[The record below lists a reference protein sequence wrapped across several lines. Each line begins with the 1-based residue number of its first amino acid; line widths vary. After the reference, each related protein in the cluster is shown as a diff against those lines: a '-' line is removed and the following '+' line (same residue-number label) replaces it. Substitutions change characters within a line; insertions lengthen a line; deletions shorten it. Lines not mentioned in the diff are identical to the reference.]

1 MWCVPKLDGEYI
13 ERMED
18 ILDLLEKPVNSAQ
31 PVVALDER
39 PVPLRSDV
47 RPNRSARPGK
57 PVRRDSEYRR
67 HGVANVFAIVA
78 PAEGRH
84 LTHATRDR
92 KGPRFASALK
102 RIARAYKNTDTIHLI
117 VDNLSTHTK
126 KSLINAFG
134 EEQADALWSRFTLH
148 FTPKHGSWLNPA
160 EVEISLWSRECQGKD
175 RIESLSELRT
185 RTTCWNRRANRERRK
200 IRWRFRSKDAR
211 RTFGYSR

>member
-1 MWCVPKLDGEYI
+1 MWCVPKLDDEYI

-18 ILDLLEKPVNSAQ
+18 ILDLLEKPIDPLQ

-47 RPNRSARPGK
+47 RQTRPARSGKAR
-57 PVRRDSEYRR
+57 RRDSEYRR

-78 PAEGRH
+78 PHEGRH

-102 RIARAYKNTDTIHLI
+102 RVARAYKHADTIHLI

-126 KSLINAFG
+126 KSLIRAFG
-134 EEQADALWSRFTLH
+134 EAQAEALWSRFTIH
-148 FTPKHGSWLNPA
+148 YTPKHGSWLNPA
-160 EVEISLWSRECQGKD
+160 EIEISLWSRECAGKD
-175 RIESLSELRT
+175 RIATLAELRK
-185 RTTCWNRRANRERRK
+185 RTSRWNQRANREQRR
-200 IRWRFRSKDAR
+200 IRWRFRTEDAR
-211 RTFGYSR
+211 RTFGY